1 MIIRVIKSLM
11 VCNNKILHGFTYGR
25 IYRFI
30 DDPDMY
36 DTGYNWV
43 MNDKGII
50 EAAPKSSFVT
60 VDQFKKIVRNRKAA
74 MAALVRSGFYE

>member
-1 MIIRVIKSLM
+1 
-11 VCNNKILHGFTYGR
+11 
-25 IYRFI
+25 
-30 DDPDMY
+30 MY